1 VNSIVPAHAPD
12 DIGRA
17 GTSRSSSLSVSDQRA
32 TNRSTTHCRMLYASW
47 YGCAPSIRWGAFRTC
62 TICTIANLGL
72 TRSLSRRFG
81 WPFIR
86 RLMAEA
92 VVDSSM
98 SGSRLH
104 PIVINEMFRRLV
116 SRLGRAVTAG
126 VTSPHAR
133 LTNICDLLQATGQG
147 PDRLAT
153 PPSMDSAP

>member
-47 YGCAPSIRWGAFRTC
+47 YGCAPAIRWGAFRTC

-126 VTSPHAR
+126 RHVPARAPHQHLRSAAGHR
-133 LTNICDLLQATGQG
+133 PG
-147 PDRLAT
+147 PRPLGDAAI
-153 PPSMDSAP
+153 DG